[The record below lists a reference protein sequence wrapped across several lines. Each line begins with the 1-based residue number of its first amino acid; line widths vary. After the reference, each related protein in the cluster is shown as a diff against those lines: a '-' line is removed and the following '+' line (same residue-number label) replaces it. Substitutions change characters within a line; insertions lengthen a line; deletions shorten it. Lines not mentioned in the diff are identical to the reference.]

1 MKLKELMAQK
11 RWNITSFAKALHKSR
26 CTVWNWCNGHYLP
39 NVTDIKAM
47 GGTFGSSGR
56 RSSQLFRINGQAKRK
71 FGQAIKHTLNG
82 RTKMPAKRNTEFKII
97 HEFAD
102 GRIMTGEEFMQKPF
116 TVSYEKNEEIYEQ
129 ARIAYA
135 PDEYAA
141 ERKRRQRESVVQR
154 REALKLEAERIRAEL
169 EKLDQI

>member
-1 MKLKELMAQK
+1 
-11 RWNITSFAKALHKSR
+11 
-26 CTVWNWCNGHYLP
+26 
-39 NVTDIKAM
+39 
-47 GGTFGSSGR
+47 
-56 RSSQLFRINGQAKRK
+56 
-71 FGQAIKHTLNG
+71 
-82 RTKMPAKRNTEFKII
+82 MPAKRNTEFKII

>member
-47 GGTFGSSGR
+47 AE
-56 RSSQLFRINGQAKRK
+56 L
-71 FGQAIKHTLNG
+71 LEV
-82 RTKMPAKRNTEFKII
+82 PV
-97 HEFAD
+97 
-102 GRIMTGEEFMQKPF
+102 EEVVNCF
-116 TVSYEKNEEIYEQ
+116 
-129 ARIAYA
+129 
-135 PDEYAA
+135 A